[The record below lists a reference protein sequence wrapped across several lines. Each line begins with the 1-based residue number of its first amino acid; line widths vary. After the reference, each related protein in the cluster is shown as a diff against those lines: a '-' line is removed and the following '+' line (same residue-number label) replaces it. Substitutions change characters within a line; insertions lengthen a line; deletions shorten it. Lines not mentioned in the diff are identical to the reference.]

1 MSSDQAVYQQLRGYL
16 AHLRLTAAA
25 EKLAEHL
32 DQAQQAKPS
41 YTTFLHDLL
50 RVEVDATEQR
60 RRDGRL
66 RLAGFPHHKPLEDF
80 DYDAQPGLDR
90 RLIDELATLR
100 FIDTK
105 SNALFIGPPGVGK
118 TTLAIGLGLK
128 AIDAGYRV
136 YYTTAADLVART
148 AKAIHDGRWATT
160 MRFWNGPQL
169 LIIDELGYLPLLDE
183 AANYLFHVVSRRY
196 EHGSIILTTNRG
208 IADWG
213 SIFPDT
219 IVATAILDRLLHH
232 ATVVTINGPSYR
244 MRRHQTRIDQLR
256 NGLADPSRPP
266 LTGGEFS

>member
-1 MSSDQAVYQQLRGYL
+1 MTGDQPLYQQLRGYL
-16 AHLRLTAAA
+16 AELRLAAA
-25 EKLAEHL
+25 ADKLAEHL
-32 DQAQQAKPS
+32 YQAQQTKPS
-41 YTTFLHDLL
+41 YTAFLHALL
-50 RVEVDATEQR
+50 RVEVDATDKR

-90 RLIDELATLR
+90 RLVDELATLR

-105 SNALFIGPPGVGK
+105 SNALLIGRPGVGK

-136 YYTTAADLVART
+136 YYTTAADLVTRT
-148 AKAIHDGRWATT
+148 AKAIHDGRWQTT

-169 LIIDELGYLPLLDE
+169 LLIDELGYLPLADD
-183 AANYLFHVVSRRY
+183 AANYLFHVISRRY

-213 SIFPDT
+213 TIFPDT
-219 IVATAILDRLLHH
+219 VVATAILDRLLHH
-232 ATVVTINGPSYR
+232 AAVITINGPSYR
-244 MRRHQTRIDQLR
+244 MRRHQARVDQLR
-256 NGLADPSRPP
+256 DSLADPTRPP
-266 LTGGEFS
+266 STGGEFS